1 MDQIRTFIQR
11 AFTSPRNRQS
21 PWRWTAPFLAILI
34 VAVSIAYW
42 QDVNIETEHAKIQ
55 QIDYENTALCIKFG
69 FAADTDK
76 HAACKLDLLDLR
88 HRHEELLSAT
98 SLL

>member
-1 MDQIRTFIQR
+1 MDQIKSFMQR
-11 AFTSPRNRQS
+11 AYTSPRNRPS
-21 PWRWTAPFLAILI
+21 RWQWTTPFLAILI

-42 QDVNIETEHAKIQ
+42 RDVNIETEHAKTQ
-55 QIDYENTALCIKFG
+55 QIDYEDTALCTKFG

-88 HRHEELLSAT
+88 HSHEELLSAT